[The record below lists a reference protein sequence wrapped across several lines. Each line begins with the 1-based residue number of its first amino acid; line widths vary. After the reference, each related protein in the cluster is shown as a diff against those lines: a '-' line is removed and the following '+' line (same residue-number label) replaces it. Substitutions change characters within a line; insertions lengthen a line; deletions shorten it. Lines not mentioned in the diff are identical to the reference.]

1 MPTAQMSARE
11 QFWTAKSFAVVGNT
25 SKRKFPKVT
34 YNALKQAGKT
44 VWPID
49 PSTGTIENDKAYPDF
64 TYLPSVPEAVVLE
77 LPKDQTASWV
87 KKAAEAGIKKVWIH
101 QMTDTPEALA
111 VAKEH
116 SMEVCAGTCAVM
128 YNVPGLSGHAV
139 HRWIQKLR
147 KAY

>member
-25 SKRKFPKVT
+25 SKHKFPKVT

-77 LPKDQTASWV
+77 LPKDETASWV
-87 KKAAEAGIKKVWIH
+87 QKAADAGIKKVWIH

-111 VAKEH
+111 IAKEH
-116 SMEVCAGTCAVM
+116 DMAVCAGTCAVM
-128 YNVPGLSGHAV
+128 YNVPGFSGHAV